1 MVKVIIIISICYV
14 IISLLVSQLGKFS
27 LFIYH
32 MVFILLYVCSVL
44 DHRRHGKNKKVA
56 HDA

>member
-14 IISLLVSQLGKFS
+14 IISLLASQLGKFHYLVITWFS
-27 LFIYH
+27 YCCMSAQFWITDTQDTDYT
-32 MVFILLYVCSVL
+32 
-44 DHRRHGKNKKVA
+44 